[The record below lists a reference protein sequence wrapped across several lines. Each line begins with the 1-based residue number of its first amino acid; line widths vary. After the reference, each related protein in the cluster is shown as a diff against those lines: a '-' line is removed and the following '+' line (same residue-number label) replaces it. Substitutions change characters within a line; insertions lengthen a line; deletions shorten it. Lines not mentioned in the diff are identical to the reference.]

1 MTYTFTHLAL
11 QGLIVWLLL
20 SKENREYYKEHRW
33 EFLLINIFAI
43 LPDID
48 LLIGT
53 HRSYTHSIIPP
64 AFVLLSLI
72 VISLINKRTNSF
84 DERGKRIVRFFKLA
98 AIMWLVHIGLDLGWD
113 PILLFWPIDTNFYEL
128 SVYLRFENQPW
139 LFFPLSFLGIIP
151 DWRIY
156 SFQEG
161 AGMFIVDLTQ
171 AERSLYIGN
180 YWDLPIEQFGLHLL
194 IMITWL
200 VVLVLP
206 AFKKKQKQKQKKRKE
221 RSIKARKILK
231 ITWKRITKQLTLIGF
246 FFIGI
251 GLLLGPI
258 IGRER
263 LVSYQ
268 VASDYVNTQN
278 YFDPTLGLVFTNRP
292 QSTTELIFQSEYGL
306 TPYNTTIAITDNN
319 TFFSFFDA
327 FDNLTLQYY
336 DQNITY
342 IDMVVGYNSL
352 MTPVLEES
360 YFVEQLIHEENSEG
374 LSIVLNK
381 TTAVENTY
389 IIAFVSQWNVSETF
403 YYEATI
409 SINYTFLRTE
419 AQIEG
424 LVLGLIGLVLI
435 AVDQIIDIPKKK
447 EVKEKDD

>member
-33 EFLLINIFAI
+33 EFLLINVFAI

-64 AFVLLSLI
+64 AFVLLSFI
-72 VISLINKRTNSF
+72 VIGLINKRTNSF
-84 DERGKRIVRFFKLA
+84 DERSKRIVRFFKLA
-98 AIMWLVHIGLDLGWD
+98 SIMWLLHIGLDLGWD

-161 AGMFIVDLTQ
+161 VGMFIVDLTQ
-171 AERSLYIGN
+171 AERSQYVGN
-180 YWDLPIEQFGLHLL
+180 YWDLPIEQFGLHLV

-200 VVLVLP
+200 VVIVLP
-206 AFKKKQKQKQKKRKE
+206 VFKRKKKKKKRE
-221 RSIKARKILK
+221 SNKAGKILK
-231 ITWKRITKQLTLIGF
+231 IIWKRITKQLTLFGL
-246 FFIGI
+246 FFIGA
-251 GLLLGPI
+251 GLLLGPV

-263 LVSYQ
+263 VVNYQ
-268 VASDYVNTQN
+268 VSSYYVNTQN

-292 QSTTELIFQSEYGL
+292 QSSTEIIFQSEYGL
-306 TPYNTTIAITDNN
+306 TPYNTTVVLTNNN
-319 TFFSFFDA
+319 TFFDFFND

-342 IDMVVGYNSL
+342 TDMIVGYNSL
-352 MTPVLEES
+352 INPIVEES
-360 YFVEQLIHEENSEG
+360 YFVEYLIHEENSVG
-374 LSIVLNK
+374 FSIVINV
-381 TTAVENTY
+381 TTIVENTY
-389 IIAFVSQWNVSETF
+389 VIAYVSQWNISDTF

-409 SINYTFLRTE
+409 AINYTFLRNE

-424 LVLGLIGLVLI
+424 LVIGLIGVTLI
-435 AVDQIIDIPKKK
+435 AVDQLIDLPKKK
-447 EVKEKDD
+447 KALQKDD

>member
-64 AFVLLSLI
+64 AFVLLSFI

-84 DERGKRIVRFFKLA
+84 DERSKRIIRFFKLA
-98 AIMWLVHIGLDLGWD
+98 SIMWLLHIGLDLGWD

-161 AGMFIVDLTQ
+161 VGMFIVDLTQ
-171 AERSLYIGN
+171 AERSQYLGN
-180 YWDLPIEQFGLHLL
+180 YWDLPIEQFGLHL
-194 IMITWL
+194 ITMITWL
-200 VVLVLP
+200 VIIVLP
-206 AFKKKQKQKQKKRKE
+206 VFKRKKSKKKNESNK
-221 RSIKARKILK
+221 SGKILQ
-231 ITWKRITKQLTLIGF
+231 IAWKRISKQMTLIGL
-246 FFIGI
+246 FFIGA
-251 GLLLGPI
+251 GLLLGPV

-263 LVSYQ
+263 VVNYQ
-268 VASDYVNTQN
+268 VSSNYVNTQN

-292 QSTTELIFQSEYGL
+292 QSSTELFFQSEYGL
-306 TPYNTTIAITDNN
+306 TPYNTTVVLTNNN
-319 TFFSFFDA
+319 TFFDFFSA

-342 IDMVVGYNSL
+342 ANMIVGYNSL
-352 MTPVLEES
+352 VIPIIEES
-360 YFVEQLIHEENSEG
+360 YFVEQLIHEENSVG
-374 LSIVLNK
+374 ISIVLNE
-381 TTAVENTY
+381 TTVVENAY
-389 IIAFVSQWNVSETF
+389 VIAFVSQWNISDTF

-409 SINYTFLRTE
+409 AINYTFLRNE

-424 LVLGLIGLVLI
+424 LVLGLIGVTLI
-435 AVDQIIDIPKKK
+435 AVDQLIDLPKKK
-447 EVKEKDD
+447 KALQKDD